1 MLAKLNMK
9 CRDAARSHFLT
20 LFRAKLHFRLWERSF
35 YTTCRHV
42 DIS

>member
-9 CRDAARSHFLT
+9 CRDAAQSHFLT
-20 LFRAKLHFRLWERSF
+20 LFRVKLHFWLRERSF